1 MKILKTLRLFFAA
14 AMIGFSCI
22 FPIPI
27 KDEPP
32 KFSTE
37 LRETKE
43 DEDLED

>member
-1 MKILKTLRLFFAA
+1 MKILRTLRLLLAA

-32 KFSTE
+32 KFQTE
-37 LRETKE
+37 LRETNE
-43 DEDLED
+43 DDLED